1 MAPTPQSKLSKTEKG
16 RLKKLLKRASF
27 DPKSNS
33 PGITCHDEALE
44 IKHLLKKA
52 NPAGCPK
59 DSAHIGPS
67 IHHVHSNYGEWQDA
81 ENWKQTEGADIRNLI
96 QSFVFGSTQES
107 TKGSNGNTKKRKRTE
122 NNSYEGT
129 IPSWAKLHNIALQEN
144 LAVIEFDVT
153 TSSQDPTSIMPSRW
167 IGSNDANKES
177 ILTKLI
183 SEEGHDGKRALP
195 LRCRLF
201 QGEQPRHTTDIL
213 MYLEKMSK
221 KSKSNPDE
229 EECRTF
235 SSDREIHDDAFKKL
249 SKLLLPLH
257 TMKFE
262 GYPIHAKDSG
272 KPLHPSLLVS
282 AKKYEIQDSRKKE
295 FELFFDP
302 EHSKAIVESM
312 KVKVSLGEDQDT
324 DLTGNQS
331 IFVKTS
337 LSRNCLSDASLIPK
351 VFSIDCEMVRTTE
364 KFELARLTL
373 LEFSPTIDDPDRYI
387 VVLDMLA
394 KPKNQI
400 KDYVTKY
407 SGITPNM
414 LENVS
419 TSLEEIQASLLA
431 IICEEDI
438 IIGQSLENDLKALHL
453 VHYNVVDT
461 AVLFKS
467 DEGRKHSLKRLSA
480 VLLKRQIQTNASSGH
495 CSEED
500 AAAALLLALGRAR
513 LGAGFQMQDKA
524 GRKNLFSLTSRLKR
538 EPVDEQPG
546 FLKHNNGPIVCIGP
560 NEWIKEHIATQSTV
574 NALECSNI
582 SSSAV
587 KAVTSYLRQSG
598 RRSSVLW
605 SKLSMCTDDISE
617 AEMKTKIDEII
628 VSMSYVCFLFVMSC
642 INKIS

>member
-44 IKHLLKKA
+44 IKHLLNKA
-52 NPAGCPK
+52 NPAGSPK
-59 DSAHIGPS
+59 DSAHTNIGPS
-67 IHHVHSNYGEWQDA
+67 IHHIHSNYEEFQDA

-96 QSFVFGSTQES
+96 QSLVFGSNQDS
-107 TKGSNGNTKKRKRTE
+107 TKGSTNDGNTKKRKRTE
-122 NNSYEGT
+122 NSSYQGT

-183 SEEGHDGKRALP
+183 SEDGHNGKRALP

-201 QGEQPRHTTDIL
+201 QGEQPRHATDIL

-229 EECRTF
+229 EECQTF
-235 SSDREIHDDAFKKL
+235 LSDGEVFDYAFKKL
-249 SKLLLPLH
+249 SNLLLPLH
-257 TMKFE
+257 TMKLE
-262 GYPIHAKDSG
+262 GYPIHEKESE

-282 AKKYEIQDSRKKE
+282 AKQYELEIQDSRKRD
-295 FELFFDP
+295 FALLFDP

-312 KVKVSLGEDQDT
+312 KVKVSLGENQDT
-324 DLTGNQS
+324 DSTG
-331 IFVKTS
+331 FVKPS
-337 LSRNCLSDASLIPK
+337 LSRNCISDSLIPK

-364 KFELARLTL
+364 KFELARVTL

-414 LENVS
+414 LDNIS

-438 IIGQSLENDLKALHL
+438 IVGQSLENDLKALHL

-480 VLLKRQIQTNASSGH
+480 VLLKRQIQNNAASGH

-513 LGAGFQMQDKA
+513 LGAGFQMQDKS

-546 FLKHNNGPIVCIGP
+546 FLQHNNGPIVCIGP

-574 NALECSNI
+574 NALECSSI

-587 KAVTSYLRQSG
+587 KAITSYLRPSG

-605 SKLSMCTDDISE
+605 SKLSMSTDDISE
-617 AEMKTKIDEII
+617 AEMKTKIGEII
-628 VSMSYVCFLFVMSC
+628 VSMS
-642 INKIS
+642 

>member
-1 MAPTPQSKLSKTEKG
+1 MAPTPQSKLSKSEKG

-44 IKHLLKKA
+44 IKILLKKA

-59 DSAHIGPS
+59 DSAHMNIGPS
-67 IHHVHSNYGEWQDA
+67 IHHVHSNYGEFQDA

-96 QSFVFGSTQES
+96 QSFIFGSTQDS
-107 TKGSNGNTKKRKRTE
+107 TKGSDDGNGNTKKRKRTE
-122 NNSYEGT
+122 NNSYKGT

-144 LAVIEFDVT
+144 LAVIEFDMT

-183 SEEGHDGKRALP
+183 SEEGHNGKRALP

-201 QGEQPRHTTDIL
+201 QGEHPRHATDIL

-221 KSKSNPDE
+221 KSKSNLDE
-229 EECRTF
+229 EECPTF
-235 SSDREIHDDAFKKL
+235 SSDGEIYDDAFKKV

-257 TMKFE
+257 TMKLE
-262 GYPIHAKDSG
+262 GYPIHEKDSG

-282 AKKYEIQDSRKKE
+282 AKKYELEILDSRKKE
-295 FELFFDP
+295 FALFFDP
-302 EHSKAIVESM
+302 EQSKAIVRSM
-312 KVKVSLGEDQDT
+312 EVKVSLGEHQDT
-324 DLTGNQS
+324 DSTGNQS

-337 LSRNCLSDASLIPK
+337 LSRNCISDSSIPRL
-351 VFSIDCEMVRTTE
+351 FSIDCEMVRTTE
-364 KFELARLTL
+364 KFELARVTL
-373 LEFSPTIDDPDRYI
+373 IEFSPTIDDPDRYI
-387 VVLDMLA
+387 VVLDMLV

-414 LENVS
+414 LHNVS

-431 IICEEDI
+431 IICSEDI
-438 IIGQSLENDLKALHL
+438 IVGQSLENDLKALHL

-467 DEGRKHSLKRLSA
+467 DEGRKHSLKRLSS
-480 VLLKRQIQTNASSGH
+480 VLLKRQIQNNASSGH

-513 LGAGFQMQDKA
+513 LGTGFQMQDKA

-546 FLKHNNGPIVCIGP
+546 FLKHNNGPVVCIGP
-560 NEWIKEHIATQSTV
+560 NEWIKEHIASQSTV
-574 NALECSNI
+574 NALECSSI

-587 KAVTSYLRQSG
+587 KAVTSYLRPSG

-605 SKLSMCTDDISE
+605 SKLSMSTDDISE
-617 AEMKTKIDEII
+617 AEMKTKIGEII
-628 VSMSYVCFLFVMSC
+628 VSLS
-642 INKIS
+642 